1 MNGRYLLDTNIIIAL
16 FAQEETV
23 QQRLSEASEV
33 LVSCIV
39 MGELYY
45 GAQKSTHVMANVRRI
60 DDLALTSTMLGCD
73 LETARHYGRIKNQLR
88 AKGRPIPENDI
99 WLAALAAQHRLT
111 LVTRDDHFDEIDTI
125 STESW

>member
-23 QQRLSEASEV
+23 RQRLSEASEV

-45 GAQKSTHVMANVRRI
+45 GAQKSTHAMANVRRI
-60 DDLALTSTMLGCD
+60 DDLALTSTMLGYD